1 MDLHM
6 ELITFLK
13 ELRAEATDGA
23 FKASLDEKIETA
35 INNFFN
41 FLETENIL
49 PKIRESFPIK
59 NKLES
64 DNVKKCDSDPLK
76 IRKDNAENFEQKLN
90 KINLKIEFKIDVLP
104 KKSESFRNKL
114 GLDNAKKCESHPS
127 KNETDHVKKF
137 DQKINS
143 QNLNT
148 IILRNEGNL
157 KNIKK
162 FKTNFILAFVPDFVA
177 RNGSHSQRPFNFE
190 KVRFDKKM
198 SRISKILSSNLGGRG
213 FRFNMTQESRISR
226 FKMKINKTG
235 RFNLKKPI
243 LLGWGVVGNGGTQEK
258 ESTPKSTTIW
268 SGGAV
273 TEYRISKET
282 KLVFSRLPNY
292 CRATNQIGFVAHSY
306 FPV

>member
-162 FKTNFILAFVPDFVA
+162 FKTNFILAFVPDLLQEM
-177 RNGSHSQRPFNFE
+177 GPT
-190 KVRFDKKM
+190 
-198 SRISKILSSNLGGRG
+198 LSDPS
-213 FRFNMTQESRISR
+213 I
-226 FKMKINKTG
+226 
-235 RFNLKKPI
+235 LKKFDLTKKCLEFQKSCPQI
-243 LLGWGVVGNGGTQEK
+243 WGEEGLDL
-258 ESTPKSTTIW
+258 I
-268 SGGAV
+268 
-273 TEYRISKET
+273 
-282 KLVFSRLPNY
+282 
-292 CRATNQIGFVAHSY
+292 
-306 FPV
+306 

>member
-1 MDLHM
+1 MDLHI

-13 ELRAEATDGA
+13 ELRTEATDDV

-35 INNFFN
+35 TDNFFN
-41 FLETENIL
+41 FLDAKNIL
-49 PKIRESFPIK
+49 PKKRESFSAK

-64 DNVKKCDSDPLK
+64 DNAKKCDPDSLK
-76 IRKDNAENFEQKLN
+76 NEKDNAENFEQN
-90 KINLKIEFKIDVLP
+90 AQKINLKIEILP
-104 KKSESFRNKL
+104 EKSESFFSKNKPES
-114 GLDNAKKCESHPS
+114 DNAKKFESDSS
-127 KNETDHVKKF
+127 KNEIEIVKNF
-137 DQKINS
+137 NQKTNPPNETQFVIKNKTNLKKIKSSNKKRNPAFTPHFFSKNGFFS
-143 QNLNT
+143 Q
-148 IILRNEGNL
+148 GSFNL
-157 KNIKK
+157 KN
-162 FKTNFILAFVPDFVA
+162 
-177 RNGSHSQRPFNFE
+177 
-190 KVRFDKKM
+190 VRFDKLM
-198 SRISKILSSNLGGRG
+198 SRTPKILSSNLGGRG
-213 FRFNMTQESRISR
+213 FRFNMTQESRISK
-226 FKMKINKTG
+226 FKINNNKTG